1 MVMKAID
8 VMTRDPFTITDTDT
22 LGVAQSAMARRG
34 IRHLPVVH
42 EGRLVGMLSERDV
55 LRARSLANGGDYWWA
70 TTVKDAMQATPQT
83 AGPDDSLTEIAGRMA
98 AAKIGAL
105 PIVEG
110 GKLLAI
116 VTVPDVLAGEVRSAM
131 GQAAKGPVAT
141 AADVMTPWPITT
153 RPDVPLGDAVAVMA
167 DRHVRH
173 LPVVDAGSAI
183 VGMLSESDV
192 RTAVGSP
199 LDYIR
204 RHSGFEIAYRVQD
217 VMTRSVVIV
226 PLDRPLAEVARQF
239 ADERLTAVPVVDNF
253 AALVGII
260 SYVDVLRALAR

>member
-1 MVMKAID
+1 MKAID
-8 VMTRDPFTITDTDT
+8 VMTRDPFTVTDTDT

-55 LRARSLANGGDYWWA
+55 LRARSLANGGDCWWA
-70 TTVKDAMQATPQT
+70 TIVKDAMQLSPQT

-105 PIVEG
+105 PIVDR

-131 GQAAKGPVAT
+131 APAKEPGAT
-141 AADVMTPWPITT
+141 AGDVMTPWPITT
-153 RPDVPLGDAVAVMA
+153 RPDAPLGDAVAVMA

-173 LPVVDAGSAI
+173 LPVVDAESAI
-183 VGMLSESDV
+183 VGMLSDSDV

-199 LDYIR
+199 LEYIG

-217 VMTRSVVIV
+217 VMTRSVVII
-226 PLDRPLAEVARQF
+226 PIDRPLVEVARQF
-239 ADERLTAVPVVDNF
+239 ADERLSAVPVVDKF
-253 AALVGII
+253 GALVGII